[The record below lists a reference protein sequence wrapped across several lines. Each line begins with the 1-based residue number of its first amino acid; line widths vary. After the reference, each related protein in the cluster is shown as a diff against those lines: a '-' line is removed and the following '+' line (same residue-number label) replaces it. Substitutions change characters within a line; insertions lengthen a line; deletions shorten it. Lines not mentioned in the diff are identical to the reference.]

1 MTDDEIKT
9 KGQFLGLER
18 AEWRFWSRWVLASA
32 VGWSVGWAM
41 GWPLPGAEAW
51 AIGVRFAIAGAV
63 VGTAQRI
70 VLRKRVYWSSGWVLA
85 SAVAVAVGETMGFAV
100 SVAMDSAGAF
110 AGAVGVGVSLVIA
123 VAVSGAVVG
132 TAQWIVLRKRVYG
145 SSWWVLASAAAVAV
159 GKTVGWAVSVA
170 MGLSETMYFG
180 VIGVVGGAITGLVLI
195 KLLRQPIPEAQE
207 PQQEEIVDLS
217 SMDTQSPRHDQR
229 KEHES
234 ISASVVISNLLTGV
248 VVGPTVCCVGILF
261 LGAYTN
267 RNMHYILAICS
278 AAIGAMISAR
288 RARGSDPIVGAMI
301 GAVVSYGCFFLTPF
315 LLYMMGLISQ

>member
-18 AEWRFWSRWVLASA
+18 AEWRFWRRWVLASA

-41 GWPLPGAEAW
+41 GWPMPGAEAW

-85 SAVAVAVGETMGFAV
+85 SAVAVAVGETMDFAV
-100 SVAMDSAGAF
+100 SVAMGSAGAF
-110 AGAVGVGVSLVIA
+110 AWAVGVVIA

-145 SSWWVLASAAAVAV
+145 SSWWVLASAV
-159 GKTVGWAVSVA
+159 GKTVGWAVAMA
-170 MGLSETMYFG
+170 MGSAEIVG
-180 VIGVVGGAITGLVLI
+180 VGVMGGVGGAITGLVLI

-267 RNMHYILAICS
+267 RNMYYILAICS